1 MFASKLAALLLASTL
16 LLSAGAAETR
26 SLLRSS
32 SDGAGESGAS
42 GSGSEA
48 EGPKLASD
56 FFKPDVIKRGTL
68 QAELAGNPS
77 GEIEKGVTAEGK
89 DKGDIEAGTTGASGA
104 GGAAKAAP
112 GSSGASGKSS
122 GSSSDC
128 SGSGSNSEHVTI
140 VKEVDTKS
148 GFETP
153 EDALLKSQKKHV

>member
-26 SLLRSS
+26 SLRSS

-104 GGAAKAAP
+104 GGAAKAAA